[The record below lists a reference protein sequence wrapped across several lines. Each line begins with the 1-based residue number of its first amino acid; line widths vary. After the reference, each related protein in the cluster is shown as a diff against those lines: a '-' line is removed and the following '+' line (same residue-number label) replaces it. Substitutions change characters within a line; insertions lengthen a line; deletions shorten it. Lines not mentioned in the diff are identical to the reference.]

1 MPDKI
6 IFFDGVC
13 NLCNR
18 LVIFIIK
25 RDRNRIFKFASLQ
38 SAKAEEMGIIQKDKT
53 LNTIIFLS
61 ENKLYQK
68 SSAVLHICK
77 ELPFP
82 WPLLYGFII
91 VPRFIRDSVYN
102 FVAANRYKWFGKK
115 DQCMV
120 PSENIEERFLK

>member
-38 SAKAEEMGIIQKDKT
+38 SVKAAEMGIIQKDKT
-53 LNTIIFLS
+53 LNTIIFLT

-77 ELPFP
+77 LLPFP
-82 WPLLYGFII
+82 WTLLFGFII
-91 VPRFIRDSVYN
+91 VPRFIRDGVYN
-102 FVAANRYKWFGKK
+102 FVADNRYKWFGKRE
-115 DQCMV
+115 QCMV